1 MLRNHPCRVIVS
13 WPKDQKIGY
22 DDRPAAGRIIDSLNV
37 HLAKA
42 NSATVNGVYWTEAGN
57 LVIRIKTPDHAKA
70 LAGNFD
76 QWRRQMLKGAQAARL
91 DRKIHQVVIQGA
103 LIRDEHDQPLTADA
117 IATHLTQAT
126 EIKLNDLAMPP
137 RIVAKPDTLMTLN
150 RAPILVPLRDETK
163 ASRLKE
169 DLKCINCS
177 GHHASTD
184 LACPVWIKRRGT
196 VKEGAKTPGGR
207 APKKWNAKAS
217 KQANSKDRTTSSQ
230 QTPRLNGYQRNT
242 YRRAAKQGPKENEGD
257 IG

>member
-57 LVIRIKTPDHAKA
+57 LVIRIKTPDHAEA

-126 EIKLNDLAMPP
+126 DIKLNDLAMPP
-137 RIVAKPDTLMTLN
+137 RILAKPDTLMTLN

-169 DLKCINCS
+169 VQQNAQTDHDARNAPAPNTSPQNNQNAVIARTQPRALTQTSN
-177 GHHASTD
+177 AST
-184 LACPVWIKRRGT
+184 
-196 VKEGAKTPGGR
+196 
-207 APKKWNAKAS
+207 AP
-217 KQANSKDRTTSSQ
+217 DTTHRQ
-230 QTPRLNGYQRNT
+230 
-242 YRRAAKQGPKENEGD
+242 
-257 IG
+257 I